1 MGFLTYA
8 IAIFV
13 APLAVAL
20 AVATTTPSLS
30 ASGGPSSLDFM
41 AGYIVAA
48 PMLWIVAA
56 GLLTPMLLVCAT
68 CGAAWAGVLRRVFP
82 RIPAPA
88 DGRRAT
94 WPGRVLLAILVALSV
109 CWLGLAAILSSLQTE
124 FVD

>member
-1 MGFLTYA
+1 
-8 IAIFV
+8 
-13 APLAVAL
+13 
-20 AVATTTPSLS
+20 
-30 ASGGPSSLDFM
+30 M